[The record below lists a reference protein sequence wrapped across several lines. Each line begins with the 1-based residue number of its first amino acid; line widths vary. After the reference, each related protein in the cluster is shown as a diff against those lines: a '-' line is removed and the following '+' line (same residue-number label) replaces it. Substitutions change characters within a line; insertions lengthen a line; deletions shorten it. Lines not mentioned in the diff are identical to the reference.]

1 MITISND
8 ETSVVN
14 EPAYATYDYTEDD
27 YGNITYYVQ
36 NPDGTVETETIRDLD
51 DDNIIDSYSYTQINP
66 DGSYAEYDEY
76 DYDDDGISDRAYVHV
91 YDENGNLT
99 REGVAVDTNEDGNV
113 DGTLKIDYDENG
125 NISSTHTQL
134 DIDHDGEW
142 DLDF

>member
-1 MITISND
+1 M
-8 ETSVVN
+8 
-14 EPAYATYDYTEDD
+14 YMM
-27 YGNITYYVQ
+27 
-36 NPDGTVETETIRDLD
+36 
-51 DDNIIDSYSYTQINP
+51 
-66 DGSYAEYDEY
+66 
-76 DYDDDGISDRAYVHV
+76 
-91 YDENGNLT
+91 NGNLT